1 MFDKTGEEKIYIQN
15 NELSGRN
22 EHTCECTME
31 FVQPLFLNIGSQIQ
45 IINHCSHCK
54 SFQTY

>member
-31 FVQPLFLNIGSQIQ
+31 FVQPLFLNKQTKRLKELFLEDFKFQIER
-45 IINHCSHCK
+45 
-54 SFQTY
+54 